1 MPNYSEQRKHIRVK
15 ADFTTV
21 AKPIQR
27 TQFEGKILS
36 LSEGGAFLAT
46 EEKLRM
52 GSDVVLFLTLEIP
65 GSRKS
70 SIAQGK
76 VVWANSDKQRGDV
89 GCGIAF
95 EEASSSLRKLI
106 GEFVEFKRT
115 GKVTAMGVAQDVR
128 GLRAKGRGQ
137 LRG

>member
-1 MPNYSEQRKHIRVK
+1 MTKFSHERKHVRVTT
-15 ADFTTV
+15 DFTAI
-21 AKPIQR
+21 AKPYQKA
-27 TQFEGKILS
+27 QFEGKVLN

-46 EEKLRM
+46 KEPLSV
-52 GSDVVLFLTLEIP
+52 GSEVVLFLTLEVP
-65 GSRKS
+65 GKRNS

-76 VVWANSDKQRGDV
+76 VVWANGNKERGDV

-95 EEASSSLRKLI
+95 EGVSSSLRGFI
-106 GEFVEFKRT
+106 REFVEFKQS
-115 GKVTAMGVAQDVR
+115 GKVGAMGVAQDVK